1 MKYGQFCPI
10 AKASE
15 LLGDKWTFLILR
27 ELLVGGC
34 RFSEIQ
40 NGLKLISPSLLTK
53 RLRELEKEG
62 IVTRHKIK
70 EQRGYEYHLTKAG
83 REVMPIIQE
92 LGKWG
97 MKWAREL
104 IEDDE
109 LDVELLMLYLGR
121 SIAPENL
128 PTKETI
134 IYFKFTDLSKLKE
147 WWIIVKNNDI
157 DVCLSDPGKEINIW
171 FTTNLRTMMEVW
183 MGDSSYKTAIKE
195 NKLNIIGPRSLTG
208 NVTKWMRNSDF
219 SKPK

>member
-34 RFSEIQ
+34 RFNDFQ
-40 NGLKLISPSLLTK
+40 NGLKLISPTLLTK
-53 RLRELEKEG
+53 RLRDLEKDG
-62 IVTRHKIK
+62 IITRQKIK
-70 EQRGYEYHLTKAG
+70 GQRGYEYHLTKAG
-83 REVMPIIQE
+83 QEVMPIIQE
-92 LGKWG
+92 LGNWG

-121 SIAPENL
+121 SIVSENL
-128 PTKETI
+128 PIKETI
-134 IYFKFTDLSKLKE
+134 IYFKFNDLNKLGE
-147 WWIIVKNNDI
+147 WWIIVKDNDV
-157 DVCLSDPGKEINIW
+157 DVCLSDPGKEINVW
-171 FTTNLRTMMEVW
+171 FTTDLRTMMEVW
-183 MGDSSYKTAIKE
+183 MGDSTYKEAIKE
-195 NKLNIIGPRSLTG
+195 NKLDIVGPRTLTR

-219 SKPK
+219 SKYQ